1 MVIFRSGVVAFGA
14 TPTYLIQVENV
25 RLDVGIE
32 VAKNYGGASIQPI
45 FAGSLGATPVAT
57 FESRALS
64 AALNIIGF
72 DGTVIDPVVFYFPK
86 MAAVGGHAAGATHL
100 SVTLDNCSC
109 YLQTISATQ
118 RGEANA
124 TFVAY
129 PVYDGSNTPVVV
141 SPSAA
146 LPTATQT
153 IEKYTLASIFIGATE
168 YEIEDLTFS
177 TGVNV
182 ETRSSKGGLY
192 PSAAVA
198 MSFDPTFEFS
208 THNMALLDTIG
219 SNATHE
225 PVGKQADDVG
235 IFFRALTNK
244 GAPAADSEAAHL
256 KIAVETSMI
265 QPTDTSASTTSP
277 GTQGFTGHC
286 VYDGTNAIATITAGV
301 AIAGTSP
308 D

>member
-1 MVIFRSGVVAFGA
+1 M
-14 TPTYLIQVENV
+14 

-45 FAGSLGATPVAT
+45 FAGSLGQRR
-57 FESRALS
+57 SRRSSRVRFRRRSTSSGLTAPS
-64 AALNIIGF
+64 S
-72 DGTVIDPVVFYFPK
+72 TRSCFYFPK

-141 SPSAA
+141 SQSAA

-168 YEIEDLTFS
+168 YDIEDLTFS

-256 KIAVETSMI
+256 KIAVETSRFSRRT
-265 QPTDTSASTTSP
+265 PLRLP
-277 GTQGFTGHC
+277 RRQGRKGLPPLC
-286 VYDGTNAIATITAGV
+286 L
-301 AIAGTSP
+301 
-308 D
+308 

>member
-72 DGTVIDPVVFYFPK
+72 DGAVVDPVVFYFPQL
-86 MAAVGGHAAGATHL
+86 AAVGGYATGATHL
-100 SVTLDNCSC
+100 SLTLDNCSC
-109 YLQTISATQ
+109 FLQSIAGTQ

-129 PVYDGSNTPVVV
+129 PVYDGSNTPVAVNT
-141 SPSAA
+141 SATLPS
-146 LPTATQT
+146 ATQT

-168 YEIEDLTFS
+168 YDIEDLTFN

-182 ETRSSKGGLY
+182 ETHSSKGRTY

-208 THNMALLDTIG
+208 TYNMALLDTIG
-219 SNATHE
+219 SSASHE
-225 PVGKQADDVG
+225 PVGKKADDVG
-235 IFFRALTNK
+235 IFFRALTNT
-244 GAPAADSEAAHL
+244 GAPAADSAESHL
-256 KIAVETSMI
+256 KIAVETSLI
-265 QPTDTSASTTSP
+265 QPTETSASTTSP

-286 VYDGTNAIATITAGV
+286 VWDGTNAIATITSGV
-301 AIAGTSP
+301 AIGGTSP
-308 D
+308 A